1 MTSSKGVL
9 RHRFMGEV
17 DQLKQADRAL
27 IQKAVMYAEEMH
39 EGQYRM
45 SNKLGS
51 KPEPFI
57 VHPLKVALIILEE
70 LGLKDQISVCGALLQ
85 DVVENSGGRVTTG
98 NIEREFGRNIALMVS
113 ILTKPLKDPSIP
125 RNEQLATYY
134 DRISRANIPTRLV
147 KLAGRLDNMRD
158 AIDLFDLEFQ
168 RQYVHETIDVYV
180 PMAQETD
187 QYLHAELLALCE
199 RLEQALR
206 LGSSP

>member
-9 RHRFMGEV
+9 RHRFMVEV

-51 KPEPFI
+51 RPELFI

-98 NIEREFGRNIALMVS
+98 NIEREFGRNVALMVS
-113 ILTKPLKDPSIP
+113 ILTKPPLDPSMP

-134 DRISRANIPTRLV
+134 GRIAKANIPTRLV
-147 KLAGRLDNMRD
+147 KLAGRLDNMRE
-158 AIDLFDLEFQ
+158 AVDLFDLEFQ
-168 RQYVHETIDVYV
+168 RQYLLETLEVYV
-180 PMAQETD
+180 PMALETD
-187 QYLHAELLALCE
+187 EYLHTELLGLCE
-199 RLEQALR
+199 RMDRALT
-206 LGSSP
+206 LGSST